1 LGRPLF
7 ALLLCVAPL
16 GAQSMATPIR
26 FGVAWTG
33 GTPHGDL
40 ATISQPPQGFT
51 AQLSLPLARNTA
63 IGIRAE
69 FSVLTFPERI
79 LLVAPQGEDQE
90 ATVSARG
97 TIGFTGAGPRFEARL
112 GPAVISGGLMAGF
125 VRVITDASARS
136 EQDDETLSAT
146 ISLSDFAFAG
156 KAALDVY
163 VPVYHGPYGTAVGFV
178 AGADWTTGGQVA
190 FPDLRT
196 FRIASQSELT
206 LQLPKVPPNVST
218 LRLGI
223 AVEL

>member
-1 LGRPLF
+1 
-7 ALLLCVAPL
+7 
-16 GAQSMATPIR
+16 MATPIR
-26 FGVAWTG
+26 FGVTWTG

-40 ATISQPPQGFT
+40 ATISEPPEGFT

-69 FSVLTFPERI
+69 FSVLTFPERA
-79 LLVAPQGEDQE
+79 LLFSAEDENQE
-90 ATVSARG
+90 VTVSARG
-97 TIGFTGAGPRFEARL
+97 TIGFTGAGPRLEAQV
-112 GPAVISGGLMAGF
+112 GPAVISGALMAGF

-136 EQDDETLSAT
+136 EQGEEVQSAT

-156 KAALDVY
+156 KAAVDVY
-163 VPVYHGPYGTAVGFV
+163 LPIYHGPYGTAVGFI
-178 AGADWTTGGQVA
+178 AGADWTTGGEVE

-196 FRIASQSELT
+196 FRLASESELT
-206 LQLPKVPPNVST
+206 LQLPKVAPNVST